1 VKWDKIFKTVGFY
14 TQVAAGLLLW
24 IKFFYY
30 LRIYNPTSYLIR
42 IVVSVLADMVTFLGV
57 LLVVVLAFSD
67 TFYTLSNYY
76 ANGDGDF
83 EEGTAEPFVGS
94 YSEAFMLAYRF
105 ALGDFEGFEP
115 NSSYVAY
122 ILFLISTLF
131 ALIVMLNLLI
141 AIISDSY
148 ARVVEVQDQFALKE
162 KAQVITDVRE
172 FKFLKYFTKQCDPET
187 LLFLAIEKT
196 PKLDKDESVT
206 IYEIKSEI
214 ENIQRQIDELP
225 DKVLSQISQSQVTQ
239 LVTPA
244 GQ

>member
-42 IVVSVLADMVTFLGV
+42 IVVSVVWDMVTFLGV
-57 LLVVVLAFSD
+57 LLVVILAFSD

-76 ANGDGDF
+76 RNGDGDF
-83 EEGTAEPFVGS
+83 EEGSAEPFVNS
-94 YSEAFMLAYRF
+94 YTEAFMLAYRF

-115 NSSYVAY
+115 NSSYVGY
-122 ILFLISTLF
+122 ILFVLSTLF

-162 KAQVITDVRE
+162 RAQVITDVRE
-172 FKFLKYFTKQCDPET
+172 FKFLKYFTKQRDPET
-187 LLFLAIEKT
+187 FLFLAIDQNQNIEK
-196 PKLDKDESVT
+196 DDSVS
-206 IYEIKSEI
+206 IYEIKNEI
-214 ENIQRQIDELP
+214 ENVQR
-225 DKVLSQISQSQVTQ
+225 
-239 LVTPA
+239 
-244 GQ
+244 